1 MAGKN
6 YGPSFET
13 IMRDLQARKFSP
25 IYILMGEEP
34 YYIDKISDFVAENA
48 LDETERDFNQ
58 TIIFGADTTAAQV
71 ADMAR
76 RYPMMAE
83 RQVVIVKE
91 AQNLRSMEALAKYA
105 EKLHGKTLME
115 DLKLAGLYDNEQI
128 GIEGR
133 GLVSNFKQKDGTE
146 GFVNFIGPDG
156 SFIEDY
162 RIQTNEFTLDL
173 DIIGDSYSFTY
184 QYMLHFK

>member
-25 IYILMGEEP
+25 I
-34 YYIDKISDFVAENA
+34 KISDFVAENA
-48 LDETERDFNQ
+48 LDESERDFNQ

-105 EKLHGKTLME
+105 EKPTPTTLRPPSWCCVIKM
-115 DLKLAGLYDNEQI
+115 DYSI
-128 GIEGR
+128 SVR
-133 GLVSNFKQKDGTE
+133 KQTA
-146 GFVNFIGPDG
+146 
-156 SFIEDY
+156 
-162 RIQTNEFTLDL
+162 R
-173 DIIGDSYSFTY
+173 
-184 QYMLHFK
+184 